1 MTDQKNP
8 YPLLSEPLDLGFTT
22 LKNRVVMGSMHTGLE
37 EQKGGF
43 ERLAYFY
50 QKRAEGGVGL
60 IVTGGVAPN
69 ISGWLYPFA
78 IKLTNQKE
86 VKKHRLVTEA
96 VHKADGKILMQILH
110 AGRYGYHPLCVSA
123 SKLKAPMNK
132 FKPRALS
139 NYGIKRTIKHFAR
152 AAKLA
157 KEAGYDG
164 VEIMGSEGYLINQF
178 LVEHTN
184 KRQDKWGGSFDNRM
198 RLPLEIIKATRQ
210 KVGDDF
216 IIMFRLSML
225 DLIDKGSRFDE
236 VVTLAKALEKAGV
249 TIINSGI
256 GWHEARIPTIST
268 QVPRAA
274 FVPITEE
281 IRKHI
286 NIPIVCVN
294 RINTPQIAE
303 DILQKQKADLVSMAR
318 PLLADPDFVKKA
330 QTNQSQAINTC
341 IACNQACLDHV
352 FVGKQASCL
361 VNPYAC
367 NESIMQ
373 SNPAMNKK
381 SIAVI
386 GAGPAGCTAAI
397 EPAKRGHQVDLYEAS
412 NKVGGQ
418 FKLSAKTPGKEEFS
432 EALRYFD
439 YQLKTNE
446 VNVKL
451 NTKVNADDLKSLNY
465 NEIVIASGVVPRM
478 PKIEGI
484 DHSMVINY
492 MQLLNGEVAAGK
504 KVAVIG
510 AGGIGFDVSV
520 FLVFAGKKI
529 GENMQGYYREWGVDV
544 TLAHRGGVTKPHESV
559 PAAEVYLLQR
569 KDERLGKRLGK
580 TTGWIHRTT
589 LKHQKVKMLSGVSY
603 DKIDDAGLHITL
615 KGEKKLLDVDQVVIC
630 AGQES
635 DRSLYNDLIAQ
646 GVKNVYIIGGAHV
659 AAEVDAKRAI
669 KEATELALML

>member
-8 YPLLSEPLDLGFTT
+8 YPLLSQTLDLGFTT
-22 LKNRVVMGSMHTGLE
+22 LKNRIVMGSMHTGLE

-50 QKRAEGGVGL
+50 QKRAKGGVGL

-86 VKKHRLVTEA
+86 VRKHKLITEA
-96 VHKADGKILMQILH
+96 VHKAEGKILMQILH
-110 AGRYGYHPLCVSA
+110 AGRYGYHPLCVGA
-123 SKLKAPMNK
+123 SNIKSPTNK
-132 FKPRALS
+132 FKPRKLS
-139 NYGIKRTIKHFAR
+139 NWGIKRTIKHFTR
-152 AAKLA
+152 AAVLA

-164 VEIMGSEGYLINQF
+164 VEVMGSEGYLINQF

-184 KRQDKWGGSFDNRM
+184 NRQDQWGGSFDNRM
-198 RLPLEIIKATRQ
+198 RFALEIVKAIRQ
-210 KVGDDF
+210 KVGEKF

-225 DLIDKGSRFDE
+225 DLVEKGSSFDE
-236 VVTLAKALEKAGV
+236 VVILAKALEQAGV

-274 FVPITEE
+274 FVPVTEL
-281 IRKHI
+281 IRKHVS
-286 NIPIVCVN
+286 IPVVCVN
-294 RINTPQIAE
+294 RINTPGVAE
-303 DILQKQKADLVSMAR
+303 AILQQDKADLISMAR

-330 QTNQSQAINTC
+330 QNNKAQEINSC

-367 NESIMQ
+367 NETMMQ
-373 SNPAMNKK
+373 SLPVTKPK
-381 SIAVI
+381 QIVVV

-397 EPAKRGHQVDLYEAS
+397 ELAKRGHKVDLYEAS
-412 NKVGGQ
+412 DRIGGQ
-418 FKLSAKTPGKEEFS
+418 FKLSAKIPGKEEFN
-432 EALRYFD
+432 ETLRYFEN
-439 YQLKTNE
+439 QLNKHK
-446 VNVKL
+446 VNCIL
-451 NTKVNADDLKSLNY
+451 NTKVSTDDLIAKRY
-465 NEIVIASGVVPRM
+465 DDIVIASGVMPRI
-478 PKIEGI
+478 PDIEGVN
-484 DHSMVINY
+484 HPMVVNY
-492 MQLLNGEVAAGK
+492 MQLLNGEVEPGS

-520 FLVFAGKKI
+520 FLVFGGKKM
-529 GENMQGYYREWGVDV
+529 GENAQGYYQEWGIDT
-544 TLAHRGGVTKPHESV
+544 TLQHRGGLKQTIEPRPEC
-559 PAAEVYLLQR
+559 EVFLLQR
-569 KDERLGKRLGK
+569 KDEKLGKRLGK

-589 LKHQKVKMLSGVSY
+589 LKHQKVKMLSGVNY
-603 DKIDDAGLHITL
+603 NQIDDEGLHITIKGKKEIL
-615 KGEKKLLDVDQVVIC
+615 KVDQVVIC

-635 DRSLYNDLIAQ
+635 DKALYHASMAKGIS
-646 GVKNVYIIGGAHV
+646 NVHIIGGAHI

-669 KEATELALML
+669 KEATELALRL

>member
-1 MTDQKNP
+1 
-8 YPLLSEPLDLGFTT
+8 
-22 LKNRVVMGSMHTGLE
+22 
-37 EQKGGF
+37 
-43 ERLAYFY
+43 
-50 QKRAEGGVGL
+50 
-60 IVTGGVAPN
+60 
-69 ISGWLYPFA
+69 
-78 IKLTNQKE
+78 
-86 VKKHRLVTEA
+86 
-96 VHKADGKILMQILH
+96 
-110 AGRYGYHPLCVSA
+110 
-123 SKLKAPMNK
+123 
-132 FKPRALS
+132 
-139 NYGIKRTIKHFAR
+139 
-152 AAKLA
+152 
-157 KEAGYDG
+157 
-164 VEIMGSEGYLINQF
+164 
-178 LVEHTN
+178 
-184 KRQDKWGGSFDNRM
+184 M

-210 KVGDDF
+210 KVGEDF

-225 DLIDKGSRFDE
+225 DLVEKGSSFDE

-281 IRKHI
+281 IRKHV

-294 RINTPQIAE
+294 RINTPEVAE
-303 DILQKQKADLVSMAR
+303 DILQKQKADLISMAR

-330 QTNQSQAINTC
+330 QNNQSQAINTC

-367 NESIMQ
+367 NESVMQ
-373 SNPAMNKK
+373 PKLATDKK

-397 EPAKRGHQVDLYEAS
+397 ELAKRGHQVDLYEAS
-412 NKVGGQ
+412 AKVGGQ

-432 EALRYFD
+432 EALRYFE
-439 YQLKTNE
+439 YQLNANE

-451 NTKVNADDLKSLNY
+451 NTKVNAADLKSLNY
-465 NEIVIASGVVPRM
+465 DEIVIASGVMPRI
-478 PKIEGI
+478 PKIDGI
-484 DHSMVINY
+484 DHPMVINY

-529 GENMQGYYREWGVDV
+529 GENTEDYYHEWGVDV
-544 TLAHRGGVTKPHESV
+544 TLAHRGGLTKPHEPV
-559 PAAEVYLLQR
+559 PEAEVYLLQR

-635 DRSLYNDLIAQ
+635 DRSLYNSLIDQ
-646 GVKNVYIIGGAHV
+646 GIKNVHIIGGAHV

-669 KEATELALML
+669 KEATELALTL